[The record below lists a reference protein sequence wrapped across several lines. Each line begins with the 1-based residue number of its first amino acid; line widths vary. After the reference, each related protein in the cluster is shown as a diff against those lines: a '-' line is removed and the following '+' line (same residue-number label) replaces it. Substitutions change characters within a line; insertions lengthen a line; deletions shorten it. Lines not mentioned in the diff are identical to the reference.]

1 MVVRKLT
8 VTVFAGLGEVLTEA
22 GEKSHVTPVGAPEQ
36 LKVTTVGNELV
47 TVNVAALLG
56 LPWVALTGFG
66 DGTLGKSMLP
76 TSSCTAW
83 EWVVLAVSAPTPR
96 ILKLNCPALALLA
109 VTLLVTP
116 PGVGIAVKP
125 LQVAG
130 KVAPWQVTV
139 TLLLYPFRAVSV
151 TG

>member
-1 MVVRKLT
+1 MIVLAVPGDGLPGVAVVVRKLS

-66 DGTLGKSMLP
+66 DGALGKLMLP

-83 EWVVLAVSAPTPR
+83 VWIFGGFSGPAP
-96 ILKLNCPALALLA
+96 
-109 VTLLVTP
+109 
-116 PGVGIAVKP
+116 
-125 LQVAG
+125 
-130 KVAPWQVTV
+130 
-139 TLLLYPFRAVSV
+139 
-151 TG
+151 